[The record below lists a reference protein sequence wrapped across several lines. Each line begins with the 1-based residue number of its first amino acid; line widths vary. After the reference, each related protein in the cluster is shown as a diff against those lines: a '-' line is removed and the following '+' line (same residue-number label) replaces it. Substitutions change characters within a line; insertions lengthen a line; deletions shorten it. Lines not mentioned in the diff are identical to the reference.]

1 MKLIIGGAYNGKL
14 NYVKETLRVV
24 DEDICY
30 IQDTL
35 DLSKSVLY
43 GIHHFIYHNAL
54 NGISSL
60 PFFEEHLDD
69 LKTKVIVCD
78 EISSGIV
85 PLKKEERCY
94 REEVG
99 RILQFLSRESNSI
112 IRIFCGIEVVLKDE

>member
-60 PFFEEHLDD
+60 PFFEEHLYD

-85 PLKKEERCY
+85 PLKKEERFY

-112 IRIFCGIEVVLKDE
+112 IRIFCGIGVVLKDE

>member
-43 GIHHFIYHNAL
+43 GINNYIYHNA
-54 NGISSL
+54 
-60 PFFEEHLDD
+60 
-69 LKTKVIVCD
+69 
-78 EISSGIV
+78 
-85 PLKKEERCY
+85 
-94 REEVG
+94 
-99 RILQFLSRESNSI
+99 
-112 IRIFCGIEVVLKDE
+112 

>member
-69 LKTKVIVCD
+69 LKTTVIVCD

-85 PLKKEERCY
+85 PLKKEERFY

>member
-14 NYVKETLRVV
+14 NYLKDTLGVQ
-24 DEDICY
+24 EKDICY
-30 IQDTL
+30 VQDTL

-54 NGISSL
+54 IGISSL
-60 PFFEEHLDD
+60 PIFEEHLND
-69 LKTKVIVCD
+69 LNDKIIVCD

-85 PLKKEERCY
+85 PLKKEERFY

-99 RILQFLSRESNSI
+99 RILQLLSRESSSI
-112 IRIFCGIEVVLKDE
+112 TRIFCGIEVVLKDE